1 MTRSETD
8 LRIDKAQVFADLNYE
23 PHEGQR
29 AVHESRAPRRVLA
42 CGVRWGKTR
51 CAAME
56 GIAAAL
62 EPRDNSIGWIVAP
75 TYDLA
80 DRVYREIQAII
91 GMQLKHRL
99 ISMREHDRKITLRNL
114 AGGVSEIRAKS
125 ADNPVSLLGEG
136 LNWLVV
142 DEAARL
148 RSHIWESHLSQ
159 RLIDRR
165 GWALLISTPKGK
177 GWYYDCFRR
186 GQGKDV
192 DFASWNAPSWQNPH
206 LDRDLIEAERAR
218 LPERVFMQEF
228 GGQFIEGSGSVF
240 RNVRECATGAW
251 QQPDRSESYYAGLD
265 LAKVEDFS
273 VLVIMNREGEVCFV
287 DRFHRLDWN
296 LQIMRIQTSL
306 ERFNSPR
313 MNVDSTGSGEPIYE
327 ALRREG
333 VRAEGYSFT
342 AKSKAALVDHLAL
355 LLERKEIVLP
365 RPELWPEGI
374 DELEAFEYSVSE
386 NGHVRSSAPSGQHDD
401 CVMALGL
408 AALLARPPEPSG
420 AVLTQLRY

>member
-1 MTRSETD
+1 MTRPATE
-8 LRIDKAQVFADLNYE
+8 LRLDKAQVFADLNYE

-29 AVHESRAPRRVLA
+29 VVHESRALRRVLA

-62 EPRDNSIGWIVAP
+62 EPRATSIGWIVAP

-99 ISMREHDRKITLRNL
+99 ISMKEHDRRILLRNL

-136 LNWLVV
+136 LDWLVV

-148 RSHIWESHLSQ
+148 RAHIWENHLAQ

-165 GWALLISTPKGK
+165 GWALLISTPRGK
-177 GWYYDCFRR
+177 GWYFDSFRR
-186 GQGKDV
+186 GQGKDTSYE
-192 DFASWNAPSWQNPH
+192 SWNAPSWQNPH
-206 LDRDLIEAERAR
+206 LDRELIEAERAR

-228 GGQFIEGSGSVF
+228 GGQFIEGSGAVF
-240 RNVRECATGAW
+240 RNVRECATGSWKEPEAH
-251 QQPDRSESYYAGLD
+251 QSYFAGLD

-273 VLVIMNREGEVCFV
+273 VLVVMNRAGEVCFV
-287 DRFHRLDWN
+287 DRFHRLDWA
-296 LQIMRIQTSL
+296 LQVGRIRTAL
-306 ERFNSPR
+306 ERYRNAR
-313 MNVDSTGSGEPIYE
+313 VRVDSTGAGEPVFE

-333 VRAEGYSFT
+333 VRAEPYPFT
-342 AKSKAALVDHLAL
+342 ARSKAALIDHLAL
-355 LLERKEIVLP
+355 LLERREIVLP
-365 RPELWPEGI
+365 RPELWPDGI
-374 DELEAFEYSVSE
+374 DELESFEYAVTE
-386 NGHVRSSAPSGQHDD
+386 TGHVKSSAPAGQHDD
-401 CVMALGL
+401 CVAALAL
-408 AALLARPPEPSG
+408 AALHARPARSG
-420 AVLTQLRY
+420 RIGSRVIG